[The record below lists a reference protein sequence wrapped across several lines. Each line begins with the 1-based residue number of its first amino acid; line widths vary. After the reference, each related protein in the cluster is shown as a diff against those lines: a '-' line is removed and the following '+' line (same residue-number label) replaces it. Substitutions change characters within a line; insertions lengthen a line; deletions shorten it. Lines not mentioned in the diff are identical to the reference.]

1 MKLAICLFGNVGI
14 PSSASQRKNVDL
26 INESSSASTSPKVA
40 FEGFKKNFLEN
51 YKTDLFIHSWSEN
64 YKDLLCK
71 FYKPKNFL
79 FEPQKIFKP
88 KLEDY
93 GINNS
98 NNISDWNISND
109 TKLSYSLLKDGLDK
123 DSDLKSLLLETAFR
137 GQSRWYSS
145 NRSVQ
150 LMKEYST
157 KNQVN
162 YDFVLVSRIDCLFE
176 NHEDLNNLNSNNF
189 YASKRHGR
197 EDIDIALHDF
207 FFLSSQEN
215 IENFSSKIYENIYQ
229 YSIQQMTASRQ
240 VASELFG
247 EDKIIHYLEYQKD
260 YDKVRSYENSR
271 FENLKNKI
279 PFFKNV

>member
-14 PSSASQRKNVDL
+14 TSSASQRKNVDL
-26 INESSSASTSPKVA
+26 INESSTASTSPKVA
-40 FEGFKKNFLEN
+40 FEGFEKNFLEN
-51 YKTDLFIHSWSEN
+51 YETDLFIHSWSEN
-64 YKDLLCK
+64 YKNLLCK
-71 FYKPKNFL
+71 IYKPKNFM

-98 NNISDWNISND
+98 NNINDWNISND
-109 TKLSYSLLKDGLDK
+109 TKLSYSILQSSLNKN
-123 DSDLKSLLLETAFR
+123 SDLKPQLLETAFR
-137 GQSRWYSS
+137 GQSRWYSG

-176 NHEDLNNLNSNNF
+176 NHNDLNTLDNNNF

-207 FFLSSQEN
+207 FFLSNQEN
-215 IENFSSKIYENIYQ
+215 IEKFSSKIYENIHK
-229 YSIQQMTASRQ
+229 YSIQNMTAMRQ

-260 YDKVRSYENSR
+260 YDKVRSYEKSR